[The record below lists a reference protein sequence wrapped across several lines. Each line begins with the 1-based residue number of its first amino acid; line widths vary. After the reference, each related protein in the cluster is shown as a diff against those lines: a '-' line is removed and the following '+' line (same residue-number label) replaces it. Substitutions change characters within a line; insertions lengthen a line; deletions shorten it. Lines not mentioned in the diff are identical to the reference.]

1 MLHCGNCYALRNL
14 VMRTIVERVLNTY
27 DPIGTFDQARVAESR
42 NRVSQYFEK
51 LASAGLT
58 DADRLVEYGIAY
70 LKELHEGPDR
80 RFTGC

>member
-1 MLHCGNCYALRNL
+1 MMPAESA
-14 VMRTIVERVLNTY
+14 MRTIVERVLNTY
-27 DPIGTFDQARVAESR
+27 DPTRTLDQARVAESR
-42 NRVSQYFEK
+42 EKILQYFEK
-51 LASAGLT
+51 LASAGRI

>member
-1 MLHCGNCYALRNL
+1 MVTMLQCGEAVLI
-14 VMRTIVERVLNTY
+14 MRTIVDRVLDIY
-27 DPIGTFDQARVAESR
+27 DPSRQLDQARVAESR
-42 NRVSQYFEK
+42 GRVLQYVEQ
-51 LASAGLT
+51 LSSAGLT